1 MSLLD
6 ALPVWATALLVF
18 GALVLCCEAGAR
30 VHRGR
35 GDDDVSEEGYLVSAA
50 LGLLALL
57 LGFTFSL
64 ALDRYETRRN
74 LVVVEANALGTAW
87 LRADLLP
94 DAPRAAIR
102 DSLAAYADTRL
113 AMAAAGED
121 RVRVAATEVRTAR
134 YQQVSWR
141 LAVGAAGQLEDAP
154 YGAALLASL
163 NDVYDATSARHAAL
177 RTRIPGEVALVL
189 GLYALI
195 AAGILGYT
203 TARGRLR
210 HRAATTA
217 LLGLLAMT
225 IGLIVDLDRPRSGAI
240 TVDQS
245 PMEDVRATM
254 RAG

>member
-1 MSLLD
+1 MTLIN

-18 GALVLCCEAGAR
+18 LALLLCCEAGAR

-35 GDDDVSEEGYLVSAA
+35 GDDDVTEEGYLVSAA

-87 LRADLLP
+87 LRAGVLP
-94 DAPRAAIR
+94 EAPRGALR
-102 DSLAAYADTRL
+102 TSLAAYADTRL
-113 AMAAAGED
+113 ALAAAGED
-121 RVRVAATEVRTAR
+121 LGQVAVAEARTATL
-134 YQQVSWR
+134 QKVSWG
-141 LAVGAAGQLEDAP
+141 LALGAVAQLGEAP
-154 YGAALLASL
+154 YGQGLLASL

-177 RTRIPGEVALVL
+177 QTRIPGEVALVL

-245 PMEDVRATM
+245 PMVDVRASM